1 MADRGTIDVKSLTA
15 KKVIF
20 DTYGDIGLGVNF
32 YRTDTA
38 IISAKVEP
46 KINTTG
52 TTRLPLTMVTAK
64 GAVIKDKTTRIK
76 QNLGGYKLWHS
87 LIQTVSVM

>member
-1 MADRGTIDVKSLTA
+1 MNINQLEVSMVGLGAIDVKSLTA

-20 DTYGDIGLGVNF
+20 DTYGEVGLCVNF

-38 IISAKVEP
+38 IISAKGEP

-52 TTRLPLTMVTAK
+52 TTCLPLTMVTEK

-76 QNLGGYKLWHS
+76 
-87 LIQTVSVM
+87 

>member
-1 MADRGTIDVKSLTA
+1 MNINQLEVSMADRGAIDVKSLTA

-64 GAVIKDKTTRIK
+64 GAIIKDKTTRIK
-76 QNLGGYKLWHS
+76 
-87 LIQTVSVM
+87 

>member
-46 KINTTG
+46 KINTNG
-52 TTRLPLTMVTAK
+52 NNALTL
-64 GAVIKDKTTRIK
+64 DH
-76 QNLGGYKLWHS
+76 GYS
-87 LIQTVSVM
+87 EGSRY